1 MAALDQRPGAADE
14 DLLAAYAAGDP
25 AAPRRMTERFAPLAY
40 RLALRML
47 ADAAEAEDVAQEAM
61 IRLFKAAPGWRPG
74 GAKVTSWLY
83 RVSANL
89 ATDRSRRRRG
99 VPLDEAAELAD
110 GAPSAEARLTE
121 RARAEALDRA
131 LALLPERQRLALV
144 LRHIEG
150 LANPEIAAIMEIGT
164 EAVESLTAR
173 GKRALRAALA
183 GERLALGFEDG

>member
-25 AAPRRMTERFAPLAY
+25 AAPRRMAERFAPLAY
-40 RLALRML
+40 RLALRL
-47 ADAAEAEDVAQEAM
+47 LGDAAEAEDVAQEAM

-89 ATDRSRRRRG
+89 ATDRLRRRRG
-99 VPLDEAAELAD
+99 VPLDAAAELAD

-121 RARAEALDRA
+121 RARVAALDRA
-131 LALLPERQRLALV
+131 LATLPERQRLALV

-150 LANPEIAAIMEIGT
+150 LANPEIAAIMDIGT

-173 GKRALRAALA
+173 GKRALRAVLA